1 MTYKKPAD
9 KQIIKGRGAISQRDS
24 RYNQQHREQFDDGW
38 HQYSEQIECSQAT
51 QVSFETPKT
60 IISRNQSPD
69 VPFEQSINP
78 YRGCEHGCIYCFAR
92 PSHAYLDL
100 SPGLDFE
107 TKLTAKRHAAHILR
121 KQLLAPNYQCKPIAL
136 GANTDPYQPIE
147 RRYHITRDIL
157 LVLQEFNHPCI
168 ITTKSALVERD
179 LDLISAMADKNL
191 IHVNLSFT
199 TLDPTLSRYLEPRAS
214 SPKRRLQTIA
224 TLKQANIPVNILL
237 APVIPV
243 LTDPEMETI
252 LQAVSESGA
261 DSANYI
267 LLRLPLELVDLFA
280 EWLHHHY
287 PDKARHV
294 LQQIQQTRQ
303 GKYNDSSFEHRASGK
318 GVMAEIIHQR
328 FNLASKKAN
337 LSQPLPALNSDL
349 FQPHPVKIDLFWRQ
363 TAK

>member
-1 MTYKKPAD
+1 M
-9 KQIIKGRGAISQRDS
+9 
-24 RYNQQHREQFDDGW
+24 
-38 HQYSEQIECSQAT
+38 
-51 QVSFETPKT
+51 
-60 IISRNQSPD
+60 
-69 VPFEQSINP
+69 PFEQSINP
-78 YRGCEHGCIYCFAR
+78 YRGCEHACIYCFAR

-107 TKLTAKRHAAHILR
+107 TKLTAKWHAAYILR

-136 GANTDPYQPIE
+136 GANTDPYQPIA
-147 RRYHITRDIL
+147 RRYHVTRDIL
-157 LVLQEFNHPCI
+157 LVLQEFNHPSI

-179 LDLISAMADKNL
+179 LGLISAMAVKNL

-199 TLDPTLSRYLEPRAS
+199 TLNPTLSRYLEPRAS
-214 SPKRRLQTIA
+214 SPRRRLQTIA

-267 LLRLPLELVDLFA
+267 LLRLPLELDDLFA

-287 PDKARHV
+287 PDKAGHV
-294 LQQIQQTRQ
+294 LQQTRQ

-318 GVMAEIIHQR
+318 GVVAEIIHQH
-328 FNLASKKAN
+328 FNLASKKAS
-337 LSQPLPALNSDL
+337 LSQPLPTLNSEL
-349 FQPHPVKIDLFWRQ
+349 FQPPPVQIDLF
-363 TAK
+363 